1 MCIRDSP
8 GAVAGLHVDVPGL
21 GQDHRLRAPGAGQ
34 VHGALRAAGLV
45 VVGTHQHAG
54 ERQRLAAD
62 RREVAQRLGAALAL
76 DVGRRHQQ
84 GAAYLVAH
92 PALGLGRPQRHCHI
106 TQAVRDQHHRPGLAA
121 DLGVQLGDPVGAQ
134 RGDPVLLLDP

>member
-1 MCIRDSP
+1 MARCGLQAWSLSEPTSTLGNGNGSRLI
-8 GAVAGLHVDVPGL
+8 GAK
-21 GQDHRLRAPGAGQ
+21 LRSAS
-34 VHGALRAAGLV
+34 
-45 VVGTHQHAG
+45 
-54 ERQRLAAD
+54 
-62 RREVAQRLGAALAL
+62 AQLAL

-92 PALGLGRPQRHCHI
+92 PALGLGRPQRHCHT

-134 RGDPVLLLDP
+134 RVIQSCCSTREALGSARCQ